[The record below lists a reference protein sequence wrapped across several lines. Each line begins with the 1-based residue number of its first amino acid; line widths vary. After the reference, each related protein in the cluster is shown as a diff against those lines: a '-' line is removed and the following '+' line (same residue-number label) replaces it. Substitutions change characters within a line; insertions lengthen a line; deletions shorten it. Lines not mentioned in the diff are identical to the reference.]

1 MAREGAGRP
10 SGSHWRN
17 PSQGDWWIGTD
28 KIFPNFQQK
37 AGCSSP
43 VKSCLY
49 SVPFLMKPCPL
60 KWLPLPKPTASF
72 YTPLSWKTTCKTAAA
87 VTCCYQTLTA
97 SPLVLF
103 SWRQH
108 LHKFHPPPLS
118 LTLNVGMCWVV
129 LEGGLTSSLWLQP
142 PHIWARGSIGLL
154 KSCFDFFLV
163 PLAFMN
169 QHKQKPKQVLIFIH
183 LFI

>member
-1 MAREGAGRP
+1 MAREGARRP
-10 SGSHWRN
+10 SGNHWRS
-17 PSQGDWWIGTD
+17 PSQGEWWIGTG

-37 AGCSSP
+37 AGCRSP

-60 KWLPLPKPTASF
+60 KGLLLPKPTASF
-72 YTPLSWKTTCKTAAA
+72 HIPLNWNTTTCEAAIA
-87 VTCCYQTLTA
+87 LMCCYQTLTT

-108 LHKFHPPPLS
+108 LHKFHPLPLF
-118 LTLNVGMCWVV
+118 LRLNVGMCWAV

-142 PHIWARGSIGLL
+142 PHIWARASIGLL
-154 KSCFDFFLV
+154 KSC
-163 PLAFMN
+163 LAFFWCPWLSWINMN
-169 QHKQKPKQVLIFIH
+169 RNPSRS
-183 LFI
+183 